1 MSSTISTELL
11 QISQSVSVH
20 VMEKLITIASEVDA
34 IIRQNKR
41 LSGKTIYKPS
51 AEELQMQK
59 DKIDF
64 LKKNDP
70 KQHILYINELQAEYD
85 IMVNEYDQ
93 IVRLYNITY
102 DEDKK
107 REYEHK
113 LDVIIDML
121 NNKKKEIRS
130 RISNQEL
137 YDKLKKNEAQ
147 ITRKNIRLSDNL
159 SDHYII
165 DELTKIAM
173 YSRNSL
179 KSHLISIINRLNPIL
194 KKNISLKERNY
205 LKYIQTLEGNY
216 RPTQREIQEKLRNLK
231 DFAYGFF

>member
-20 VMEKLITIASEVDA
+20 IMEKLITIASEVDA

-59 DKIDF
+59 DKINF
-64 LKKNDP
+64 LKKNNP
-70 KQHILYINELQAEYD
+70 KQHILYISELQSEYD
-85 IMVNEYDQ
+85 VMENEYDR
-93 IVRLYNITY
+93 IARLYTNTY
-102 DEDKK
+102 DKK
-107 REYEHK
+107 YEHK

-137 YDKLKKNEAQ
+137 YDKLKRNEAQ